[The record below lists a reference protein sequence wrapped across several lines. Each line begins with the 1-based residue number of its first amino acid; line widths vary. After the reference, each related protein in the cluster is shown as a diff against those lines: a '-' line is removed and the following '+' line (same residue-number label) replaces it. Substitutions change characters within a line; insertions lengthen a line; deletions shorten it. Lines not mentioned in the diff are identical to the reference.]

1 MIEKLLIELFII
13 SAISFIVSLIAL
25 YIIHNKQWTT
35 KNNYIGN
42 SKT

>member
-1 MIEKLLIELFII
+1 MIELLLIALFII
-13 SAISFIVSLIAL
+13 STIAFITSIIAL
-25 YIIHNKQWTT
+25 YRIHLKQWTT